1 MTARRAPDASA
12 ARFQGSA
19 RPTGPGRA
27 VATTRGEASRGPDGA
42 DGRVKRN
49 RDSGGRRGEGAGR
62 ARRARGE
69 EGGARFSGRRDGA
82 PRPPRG
88 SAGDTTRCRAAG
100 RTRAPRS
107 AASDADSEQPGP
119 QTGPSTRSQRPAE
132 RREPR
137 RLQEAGTVSGGNEER
152 TRRAG
157 PGAAVCTAPR
167 AREPGKAPYGAVAAS
182 GGQRRCRHEP
192 CVMTRRQ
199 VNVRDFT

>member
-49 RDSGGRRGEGAGR
+49 RDSGGRRGEGAACAGR

-88 SAGDTTRCRAAG
+88 SAGDTTRRRAAG
-100 RTRAPRS
+100 APKRGVRRGLRTAGAADWTEHAFSAPRRTAGAAPPPGSWNRERREREAGTRSGRAGPGRAPRS
-107 AASDADSEQPGP
+107 APRRGLASPGRRGTEP
-119 QTGPSTRSQRPAE
+119 SQRAE
-132 RREPR
+132 GSGV
-137 RLQEAGTVSGGNEER
+137 AGTSL
-152 TRRAG
+152 A
-157 PGAAVCTAPR
+157 
-167 AREPGKAPYGAVAAS
+167 
-182 GGQRRCRHEP
+182 
-192 CVMTRRQ
+192 
-199 VNVRDFT
+199 